1 MLLVVQV
8 VAAQV
13 LFIILALGQMALQT
27 QAAAEVAAVAVLVQ
41 VNLVE
46 TADLE

>member
-1 MLLVVQV
+1 MEQQIQV
-8 VAAQV
+8 VV
-13 LFIILALGQMALQT
+13 
-27 QAAAEVAAVAVLVQ
+27 EVAAVAVLVQ